1 MGMAYS
7 KAWTILRAAETGLG
21 FKLLNSTTGGKHG
34 GGATLTPEAEAIL
47 AAYER
52 YCANVRQYAAQLSR
66 RISANFCA
74 ERRCADMRPSCRIR
88 SALSRRNPKYI
99 RFSTVRRKHTAC
111 KPSVFKV
118 EYRCAWNARKGVTL
132 P

>member
-1 MGMAYS
+1 MEQNLHYNVSVRLFAEEKCFGPGIAALLHRVQELHSLRAAAMSMGMAYS

-52 YCANVRQYAAQLSR
+52 YCAELRQYA
-66 RISANFCA
+66 
-74 ERRCADMRPSCRIR
+74 
-88 SALSRRNPKYI
+88 SALFETHFHEFLR
-99 RFSTVRRKHTAC
+99 
-111 KPSVFKV
+111 
-118 EYRCAWNARKGVTL
+118 
-132 P
+132 